1 MGVNFSP
8 FEIGRRALRASQ
20 LGLALAGQN
29 IANVNTPGYTR
40 QSVMLSAS
48 GGSGVGKTGLIG
60 SGVTIDGVR
69 QFRDRFV
76 ESRLRTETAI
86 AGRFTAQR
94 DALAP
99 VDAVF
104 NESDGDGISAAMH
117 SFFGSFTA
125 LEANPTSTALR
136 NDVVAK
142 TGTFVSTLAATRSRL
157 TSIRGDNDGALRNS
171 VTELNTLTAQV
182 ADLNVRIATV
192 EHTGAAA
199 SELRDQ
205 RETVVQRVAELSGAR
220 AVEGHDGMVMLT
232 LSDGQALVSGD
243 HATDLQVQDTLPNG
257 LATVFLNGQPAAIG
271 DGGLRG
277 LQDAITGIGDQIT
290 SLDALAA
297 AIASRVN
304 ALHSSGTDLNG
315 NAGGNFFEIPAVGPV
330 TAANLS
336 IATAIKADPKLIV
349 ASALVPPATFGT
361 VAGAIGGLLTDPSSQ
376 VGPRTG
382 SFSSIYGSIV
392 AAAGSGVKTAE
403 DALATQR
410 VILAQAK
417 AQRDAVS
424 GVSLDEEA
432 ISLLQFQKSYEAAA
446 RFLKIADDLTQTIL
460 SLGQ

>member
-20 LGLALAGQN
+20 LGLAIAGQN
-29 IANVNTPGYTR
+29 IANVNTPGYSR

-48 GGSGVGKTGLIG
+48 PSAGTRAGYIG

-76 ESRLRTETAI
+76 QTRLQTETAI
-86 AGRFTAQR
+86 SGRFTAQR

-99 VDAVF
+99 VDAAL
-104 NESDGDGISAAMH
+104 NESEGAGVSAAMQN
-117 SFFGSFTA
+117 FFGSFTA
-125 LEANPTSTALR
+125 LEANPSSGPLR

-142 TGTFVSTLAATRSRL
+142 AGSFVSTLASTRSRL
-157 TSIRGDNDGALRNS
+157 TGIRSDNDGELRDS
-171 VTELNTLTAQV
+171 VNRINGLSSQV
-182 ADLNVRIATV
+182 AELNVRIASV
-192 EHTGAAA
+192 EHAQSDAY
-199 SELRDQ
+199 ELRDQ
-205 RETVVQRVAELSGAR
+205 RDAFVQQIAELSGAR
-220 AVEGHDGMVMLT
+220 AVEGQDGMVTLT
-232 LSDGQALVSGD
+232 LSDGQALVTGD
-243 HATDLQVQDTLPNG
+243 HVTDLQVQDTPPNG
-257 LATVFLNGQPAAIG
+257 LATVMINGQPAAIG

-277 LQDAITGIGDQIT
+277 LQDAIAGIGDQIA

-297 AIASRVN
+297 SLALRVN
-304 ALHSSGTDLNG
+304 TLHSSGTDSNG
-315 NAGGNFFEIPAVGPV
+315 NAGGNFFEVPASGPI

-336 IATAIKADPKLIV
+336 IAAAIKADSKLIV
-349 ASALVPPATFGT
+349 ASPLAPPSTFGT

-376 VGPRTG
+376 AGTMTG

-392 AAAGSGVKTAE
+392 SAAGKASRSAE
-403 DALATQR
+403 DALATQQ
-410 VILAQAK
+410 VILAQAN
-417 AQRDAVS
+417 AQRDSVS

-432 ISLLQFQKSYEAAA
+432 INLLQFQRSYEAAA

>member
-1 MGVNFSP
+1 VGVNFSP

-20 LGLALAGQN
+20 LGLAVSGQN
-29 IANVNTPGYTR
+29 IANVNTPGYSR
-40 QSVMLSAS
+40 QSVLLSAS
-48 GGSGVGKTGLIG
+48 AGAPTRGGIIG
-60 SGVTIDGVR
+60 TGVTIDGVR

-76 ESRLRTETAI
+76 ETRLQTETAI
-86 AGRFTAQR
+86 SGRFTAQR

-104 NESDGDGISAAMH
+104 NESDGAGISAAMH

-125 LEANPTSTALR
+125 LEANPASSALR

-142 TGTFVSTLAATRSRL
+142 AGSFVSTLASTRARL
-157 TSIRGDNDGALRNS
+157 TGIRSDNDGALRDS
-171 VTELNTLTAQV
+171 VSKVNTLTSQV

-192 EHTGAAA
+192 ENSGASA

-205 RETVVQRVAELSGAR
+205 RDAVVQRVAELSGAR
-220 AVEGHDGMVMLT
+220 AAESRDGMVTLT
-232 LSDGQALVSGD
+232 LSDGQALVSRD
-243 HATDLQVQDTLPNG
+243 HATALQVQDTPPNG
-257 LATVFLNGQPAAIG
+257 LATIMINGKPAAIG

-277 LQDAITGIGDQIT
+277 LQDAIGGIGDQIT
-290 SLDALAA
+290 ALDDLAA
-297 AIASRVN
+297 SIASRVN
-304 ALHSSGTDLNG
+304 TLHSTGTDLNG
-315 NAGGNFFEIPAVGPV
+315 NAGGNFFEIPANGPI

-336 IATAIKADPKLIV
+336 VTTAIKTDPKLIV
-349 ASALVPPATFGT
+349 ASPLVPPATFGT
-361 VAGAIGGLLTDPSSQ
+361 VAGAIGALLTDPSSQ
-376 VGPRTG
+376 AGTRTG

-392 AAAGSGVKTAE
+392 AAAGGGTRAAE
-403 DALATQR
+403 DALATQK
-410 VILAQAK
+410 VILAQAN

-432 ISLLQFQKSYEAAA
+432 INLLQFQKSYEAAA